1 MLFRLAFLLFIFSGA
16 ILPNGEYAYG
26 HDCPLQQAG
35 RLETFRALDRDK
47 DGRLT
52 LAEFM
57 TQGWC
62 QAVPSC
68 QCQDAARQLFSRMDK
83 NGDGFVTLEEFQAF
97 AREKPR
103 PGGSA
108 VTR

>member
-1 MLFRLAFLLFIFSGA
+1 MLWSSRQPHYLGETRPTATTAPSSKQGA
-16 ILPNGEYAYG
+16 WKPS
-26 HDCPLQQAG
+26 
-35 RLETFRALDRDK
+35 RALDRDK

-83 NGDGFVTLEEFQAF
+83 NGDGFVTIEEFQAS
-97 AREKPR
+97 AREKQR
-103 PGGSA
+103 PGGA
-108 VTR
+108 Q

>member
-1 MLFRLAFLLFIFSGA
+1 MLFRLAFLMLTSTAA
-16 ILPNGEYAYG
+16 ILPSGEYAYG

-83 NGDGFVTLEEFQAF
+83 NGDGFVTIEEFQAS
-97 AREKPR
+97 AREKQR
-103 PGGSA
+103 PGESTVA
-108 VTR
+108 K

>member
-1 MLFRLAFLLFIFSGA
+1 MLFRLAFIMIISMVT

-83 NGDGFVTLEEFQAF
+83 NSDNFVTIEEFQAF
-97 AREKPR
+97 AREKQR
-103 PGGSA
+103 PGGST
-108 VTR
+108 VTK

>member
-1 MLFRLAFLLFIFSGA
+1 MRYRIKLLVMVIAAAS
-16 ILPNGEYAYG
+16 LPWGNPAYG

-83 NGDGFVTLEEFQAF
+83 NGDGFVTIEEFQAS
-97 AREKPR
+97 AREKQR
-103 PGGSA
+103 PGGA
-108 VTR
+108 Q